1 MVESSQSAPE
11 NQHWHW
17 FRRGLAC
24 LLTIPATILM
34 GAFIGFT
41 GLARDAGFTLAQ
53 TEFMVFTIWALPSK
67 VVLVGAVLAKSS
79 LLATFAAVCLSSFR
93 LMPMVVVIVPE
104 MKTEKT
110 RKRTLY
116 MLSHFVAVT
125 AWVMA
130 FARFPTVPKNYRTSF
145 FAGLVTVLVGSN
157 MLLAVIVY
165 EVADDMP
172 PLISAALIF
181 ITPLYFLFSLWG
193 SARERASHYAM
204 IAGFALTPLFHIFL
218 PQIDIL
224 GAGIIGGLLA
234 YFTARTAK
242 AKVIA

>member
-1 MVESSQSAPE
+1 MDESGSAEIKE
-11 NQHWHW
+11 NHSFW

-24 LLTIPATILM
+24 LASIPALILM

-93 LMPMVVVIVPE
+93 LMPMVVALVPE
-104 MKTEKT
+104 MKTADT

-130 FARFPTVPKNYRTSF
+130 FDRFPKVPRDYRTSF

-157 MLLAVIVY
+157 MLLAVMVY
-165 EVADDMP
+165 QVADKLP
-172 PLISAALIF
+172 PLVSAALIF
-181 ITPLYFLFSLWG
+181 ITPLYFLCSLWG

-204 IAGFALTPLFHIFL
+204 VIGFALTPLFHIYL

-234 YFTARTAK
+234 YFAARARSR
-242 AKVIA
+242 A

>member
-1 MVESSQSAPE
+1 MEESLSDPQL

-24 LLTIPATILM
+24 LFSIPALILM

-79 LLATFAAVCLSSFR
+79 LVATFVAVCLSSFR
-93 LMPMVVVIVPE
+93 LLPMVVAIVPE
-104 MKTEKT
+104 MKTDKT
-110 RKRTLY
+110 RKSTLY

-125 AWVMA
+125 GWVMA
-130 FARFPTVPKNYRTSF
+130 FDRFPKVPKAYRTSF
-145 FAGLVTVLVGSN
+145 FAGLVLTLLGSN

-165 EVADDMP
+165 EVADKLP
-172 PLISAALIF
+172 PLVSAALIF
-181 ITPLYFLFSLWG
+181 ITPLYFTFSLWG
-193 SARERASHYAM
+193 SARDRSAHFAM
-204 IAGFALTPLFHIFL
+204 ITGLVLTPLFHNFL

-224 GAGIIGGLLA
+224 GAGIVGGLLA
-234 YFTARTAK
+234 YFAARAVRT
-242 AKVIA
+242 KVIT

>member
-1 MVESSQSAPE
+1 MADSANE
-11 NQHWHW
+11 KYLDQHWHW

-24 LLTIPATILM
+24 LLSIPALILM

-93 LMPMVVVIVPE
+93 LMPMVVAIVPE
-104 MKTEKT
+104 MKTDKT

-116 MLSHFVAVT
+116 ILSHFVAVT

-130 FARFPTVPKNYRTSF
+130 FARFPTVPKDYRTSF
-145 FAGLVTVLVGSN
+145 FAGLVTALVGSN

-165 EVADDMP
+165 QVADKLP
-172 PLISAALIF
+172 PLVSAALIF
-181 ITPLYFLFSLWG
+181 ITPLYFIFSLWG

-204 IAGFALTPLFHIFL
+204 IIGFALTPLFHTFL

-224 GAGIIGGLLA
+224 GAGISGGLLA
-234 YFTARTAK
+234 YFAGRAARS
-242 AKVIA
+242 KVAA

>member
-1 MVESSQSAPE
+1 MVESAQSTPE

-24 LLTIPATILM
+24 LISIPALILM

-67 VVLVGAVLAKSS
+67 VVLVSAVLAKSS

-93 LMPMVVVIVPE
+93 LMPMVVALVPE
-104 MKTEKT
+104 MKTAST

-130 FARFPTVPKNYRTSF
+130 FARFPAVPREYRTSF

-165 EVADDMP
+165 QVADKLP
-172 PLISAALIF
+172 PLVSAALIF

-204 IAGFALTPLFHIFL
+204 IAGFALTPLFHFFL

-224 GAGIIGGLLA
+224 GAGIIGGFLA
-234 YFTARTAK
+234 YFAVRAAK
-242 AKVIA
+242 SKVVA